1 MPGRSS
7 TLRIGRLAG
16 IPIGVHPLWLVVVA
30 LLTWALGKNYF
41 PAEAPGL
48 STTAAYALGLASAL
62 ALFGGILLHELGHA
76 IVARGR
82 GVNVEEIDLWLLGGV
97 SRMTGEP
104 RAPGDELRFA
114 LAGPAITLAILVV
127 IAALRLVVG
136 DALTDWLRAFL
147 DYQIYVN
154 AAVLVFNLLPA
165 FPLDGGRVVRALLW
179 RRLGD
184 RQRAT
189 EIAARGG
196 KAFGWGLVALG
207 LVAFASGV
215 LNGLWLAIVGGF
227 LIVAAGAEAQGS
239 ALRRSFGGR
248 PVTELMSAP
257 PVTLPAS
264 STLEEAI
271 RAGFV
276 RHLFSAFPVV
286 DDSGRATGVLTLPAV
301 RDVPPDARR
310 TVTVGETAVTDEAL
324 LVEPQTGIADLL
336 QQPPFLRVGRAVVVD
351 GERRPLG
358 VLSVTDVQRRLRA
371 DALLP
376 PNAPV
381 RAP

>member
-1 MPGRSS
+1 
-7 TLRIGRLAG
+7 
-16 IPIGVHPLWLVVVA
+16 
-30 LLTWALGKNYF
+30 
-41 PAEAPGL
+41 
-48 STTAAYALGLASAL
+48 
-62 ALFGGILLHELGHA
+62 
-76 IVARGR
+76 
-82 GVNVEEIDLWLLGGV
+82 
-97 SRMTGEP
+97 MTGEP

-114 LAGPAITLAILVV
+114 LAGPAVTLAILVV
-127 IAALRLVVG
+127 LALVRLAAG
-136 DALTDWLRAFL
+136 DALADWLRAFL

-154 AAVLVFNLLPA
+154 AGVLVFNLLPA
-165 FPLDGGRVVRALLW
+165 FPLDGGRVVRSSLW
-179 RRLGD
+179 HRLGD

-196 KAFGWGLVALG
+196 KAFGWAMVVLG

-215 LNGLWLAIVGGF
+215 VNGLWLSIVGGF
-227 LIVAAGAEAQGS
+227 LIVAAGAEAQGM

-257 PVTLPAS
+257 PVSLPAS
-264 STLEEAI
+264 ETLDEAV
-271 RAGFV
+271 RSGFV

-286 DDSGRATGVLTLPAV
+286 DDAGRATGVLTMNAV

-310 TVTVGETAVTDEAL
+310 RVTVGEAAVTDQSL
-324 LVEPQTGIADLL
+324 LVEPATGIADLL

-351 GERRPLG
+351 GERHPLG

-376 PNAPV
+376 GH
-381 RAP
+381 